1 VGGEQELRA
10 PVAGFAFRVVYF
22 EKQDEWR
29 PLMAAKKN
37 KSKTKN
43 TTKRKTRKSSPK
55 ITITGTIAA
64 LKDLAVDASKI
75 PGLIIRRAGF

>member
-1 VGGEQELRA
+1 
-10 PVAGFAFRVVYF
+10 
-22 EKQDEWR
+22 
-29 PLMAAKKN
+29 MAAKKN